1 MKAKIRL
8 WSCKSLRVL
17 TMVMKALEWL
27 YTSPGSQRHKTTIKG
42 TDVVV
47 ITVEQLV
54 EELEI
59 AIIHMRASLILAK
72 REIKGT
78 SSGSKAKVVKNIRRW
93 RSRLSSAEITKARQL
108 IPYQQKCRSLR
119 SLYPMKSHLALLAL

>member
-1 MKAKIRL
+1 
-8 WSCKSLRVL
+8 
-17 TMVMKALEWL
+17 MVMKALGWL
-27 YTSPGSQRHKTTIKG
+27 YTSPGSQKHKTTTIKG

-47 ITVEQLV
+47 ITAVELV

-59 AIIHMRASLILAK
+59 AIIHTRASSISAK
-72 REIKGT
+72 RETKGT

-93 RSRLSSAEITKARQL
+93 RSQLSSAEITKARQL
-108 IPYQQKCRSLR
+108 IPYQQKCRFLR